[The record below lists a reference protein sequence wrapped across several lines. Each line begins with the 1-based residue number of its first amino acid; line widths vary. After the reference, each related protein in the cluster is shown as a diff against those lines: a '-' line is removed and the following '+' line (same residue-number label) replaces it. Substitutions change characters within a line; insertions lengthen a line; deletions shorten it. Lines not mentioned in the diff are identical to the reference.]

1 MKFAWY
7 QQRLLKLNGHSDSEK
22 LFFTTIAAFYL
33 SPRGV
38 TILSG
43 QCRITAQTKV
53 FLESVSL
60 HRIMEAKSGQWIR
73 NIYLKSIA
81 SHLDL
86 SRTAFLVRLNST
98 FMVTVTEQP
107 HPEWESTLHVY
118 DLEAIRNPR
127 STECLLTTITVR
139 YCKHDGRPWLIAII
153 H

>member
-1 MKFAWY
+1 
-7 QQRLLKLNGHSDSEK
+7 
-22 LFFTTIAAFYL
+22 
-33 SPRGV
+33 
-38 TILSG
+38 
-43 QCRITAQTKV
+43 
-53 FLESVSL
+53 
-60 HRIMEAKSGQWIR
+60 MEAKSGQWIR

-139 YCKHDGRPWLIAII
+139 YWKHNDRYRLIAII
-153 H
+153 HKVPNLRFLQIAIDETQIVYTGGKLLEDAPQHLTVLDFLKSFP

>member
-1 MKFAWY
+1 
-7 QQRLLKLNGHSDSEK
+7 
-22 LFFTTIAAFYL
+22 
-33 SPRGV
+33 
-38 TILSG
+38 
-43 QCRITAQTKV
+43 
-53 FLESVSL
+53 
-60 HRIMEAKSGQWIR
+60 MEAKSGQWIR

-127 STECLLTTITVR
+127 STGCLLTTITVR
-139 YCKHDGRPWLIAII
+139 YWKHNDRYRLIAII
-153 H
+153 HKVPNLRFLQIAIDETQIVYTGGKLLEDAPQHLTVLDFLKSFP